1 MVGSVD
7 GKWERDNKHTQFCS
21 ENQHVRC
28 FLGYADLGG
37 EVTTR

>member
-7 GKWERDNKHTQFCS
+7 GKWERDDKHTQFCS